1 MRNNKQLREALIA
14 LCFSVWNSSNGKSSS
29 FQLLNELSGNFI
41 SLLFITNASQSG
53 SGCCFFPRC
62 TQSGTVV
69 MQILGG
75 AAAAKKKAWWGQIG
89 NFLAFF
95 TRLFIDAVFNGCC
108 REQSWLMCRSPRD
121 REIPGMCLWPIWR
134 NTNSMHMKLVRM
146 LFTARLRLRLT
157 FEKKIS

>member
-69 MQILGG
+69 MQIVGG
-75 AAAAKKKAWWGQIG
+75 AAAAKKSLVRTNWK
-89 NFLAFF
+89 FP
-95 TRLFIDAVFNGCC
+95 RLFHSIIYWCSFQWVL
-108 REQSWLMCRSPRD
+108 SWAELADVPLSPRNRAQKFPECVCD
-121 REIPGMCLWPIWR
+121 QFGA
-134 NTNSMHMKLVRM
+134 TQ
-146 LFTARLRLRLT
+146 TACTWNLLGCYLQHACV
-157 FEKKIS
+157 SG